1 MNRID
6 RCFEELKASKK
17 KALIP
22 YITGGDPKP
31 GATVELMHAL
41 VEAGADILE
50 LGVPFSDP
58 MADGPVI
65 QLACERALAHNT
77 SLRDVLGMVKTFRE
91 TNNKT
96 AVALMGY
103 LNPIEVLGYEAFANA
118 AGEAGVDAVLVV
130 DMPPEE
136 SAELSAA
143 LKENGLQTIFLMA
156 PTTPDARMATICDHG
171 EGYLYYVSVKG
182 VTGSAAL
189 DIEDVTANLARI
201 RSKTKIPLAVG
212 FGIKDGSTA
221 AAVAEVADA
230 VIVGSALV
238 KCVERNP
245 EDISLIKKEMS
256 EILSQMRTAMD
267 AVSQ

>member
-1 MNRID
+1 MMTRID
-6 RCFEELKASKK
+6 RCFEALKVTGK

-31 GATVELMHAL
+31 GATVELMHSL
-41 VEAGADILE
+41 VGAGADILE
-50 LGVPFSDP
+50 IGVPFSDP

-77 SLRDVLGMVKTFRE
+77 SMRDVLGMVKSFRE
-91 TNNKT
+91 TNNDT

-103 LNPIEVLGYEAFANA
+103 LNPIEVMGYEVFAGLCNDS
-118 AGEAGVDAVLVV
+118 GLDAVLIV

-136 SAELSAA
+136 SADLTAA
-143 LKENGLQTIFLMA
+143 LKVYGILTIYLLA
-156 PTTPDARMATICDHG
+156 PTTPDARATTICAHG

-189 DIEDVTANLARI
+189 DIDDVTANLARI

-212 FGIKDGSTA
+212 FGIKDGPTA
-221 AAVAEVADA
+221 AAVACKKLRRDNISSSGLGSKTCIQLGRDA
-230 VIVGSALV
+230 
-238 KCVERNP
+238 
-245 EDISLIKKEMS
+245 MS
-256 EILSQMRTAMD
+256 C
-267 AVSQ
+267 

>member
-77 SLRDVLGMVKTFRE
+77 SLRDVLAMVKTFRE
-91 TNNKT
+91 TDSKT

-103 LNPIEVLGYEAFANA
+103 LNPIEVLGYHVFATA
-118 AGEAGVDAVLVV
+118 ASEAGVDAVLVV

-136 SAELSAA
+136 SVELSAA

-156 PTTPDARMATICDHG
+156 PTTPDARVTTICDHG

-189 DIEDVTANLARI
+189 DINDVTANLARI

-212 FGIKDGSTA
+212 FGIKDGPTA

-245 EDISLIKKEMS
+245 EDISQIKKEMS